1 MRQWEKIEVNGEQF
15 IFFKNSLCLIK
26 FNSEIE
32 NAFLIAEQGGTIPEE
47 YRMVVEDVIK
57 QDEMF
62 ANFIKN
68 NTGKGGEEEK
78 NS

>member
-1 MRQWEKIEVNGEQF
+1 MKQWEKIEVNGERF

-26 FNSEIE
+26 CNSEIE
-32 NAFLIAEQGGTIPEE
+32 NAFFIAEQGGIIPEK

-62 ANFIKN
+62 TNFIRVKN
-68 NTGKGGEEEK
+68 RGDKL
-78 NS
+78 